1 MCDRRFIWQL
11 SSVPNLR
18 GFLDAVKDEGN
29 RQMCTEVIDAFEI
42 EVVSIAT
49 ELEKVIS
56 IISKLSIPKKNIYRL
71 TLSRSITRLTL
82 QFLFQ
87 GVIHGDFNEQNILVR
102 MNKGASVL
110 ISDNLY

>member
-1 MCDRRFIWQL
+1 MQEIKHRLSLQDFQNQTLCDRRFIWQL

-49 ELEKVIS
+49 ELEKVVLIILNLS
-56 IISKLSIPKKNIYRL
+56 ISKK
-71 TLSRSITRLTL
+71 
-82 QFLFQ
+82 Q
-87 GVIHGDFNEQNILVR
+87 
-102 MNKGASVL
+102 
-110 ISDNLY
+110 